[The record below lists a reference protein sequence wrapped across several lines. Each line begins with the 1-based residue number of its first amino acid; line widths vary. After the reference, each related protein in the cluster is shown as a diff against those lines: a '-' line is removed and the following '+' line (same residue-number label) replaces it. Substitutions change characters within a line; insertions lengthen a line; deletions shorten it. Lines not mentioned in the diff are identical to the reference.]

1 MSRDFAPTDIE
12 RLLALMARLR
22 DPERGCPWDRE
33 QTFATI
39 APYTI
44 EEAYEVADTI
54 ERHDLPALRDELG
67 DLLFQVVFHSQLA
80 QEQGAFTFG
89 DVVRSICEKMER
101 RHPHVFGTE
110 RIDSAAEQT
119 IAWEDHKRRER
130 AAKQGHGVLHDVPLG
145 LPGLTRAMKLGKRA
159 SSVGFDWHDSAGAFD
174 KVEEEL
180 QEIRTAIEAQS
191 GHGHIADE
199 IGDLLFGI
207 ANVCR
212 HLKIDPEAAL
222 RRTNAKFERRF
233 GHIERRLA
241 EQSRTPSQAT
251 LEEMD
256 ALWEEAKVLFSG
268 S

>member
-1 MSRDFAPTDIE
+1 MSRDFAPPNIE

-33 QTFATI
+33 QTFTTI

-44 EEAYEVADTI
+44 EEAYEVADAI

-67 DLLFQVVFHSQLA
+67 DLLFQVVFHSRLA
-80 QEQGAFTFG
+80 QEQGAFVFG

-130 AAKQGHGVLHDVPLG
+130 AAKQGQSVLHDVPLG

-180 QEIRTAIEAQS
+180 QEIRAAIEAQS
-191 GHGHIADE
+191 AHEHIADE

-212 HLKIDPEAAL
+212 HLQIDPEASL

-241 EQSRTPSQAT
+241 EQGRTPSQAT

-256 ALWEEAKVLFSG
+256 ALWEEAKREE
-268 S
+268 